1 MSLIAWLDTSDEEE
15 RRMRELVALFSEPGT
30 LDNLGIGQIRD
41 GLADLLFPGISTVQ
55 TRARYLVLI
64 PWTFQRAALRKSGAA
79 LVKAADRE
87 QREILLALRKSGHTQ
102 GMIGRVAGAA
112 VRVLP
117 SSIYW
122 NALQTYKI
130 LRQDTRPQHL
140 LQTRKSVAIDD
151 EMLDA
156 SPWSTLPLPESFPDD
171 VADQG
176 FELSAPEA
184 NWLRERM
191 LVTCEGSLLA
201 YLLSQ
206 PRMPDLEVDY
216 LWDLDLDDA
225 PQALRDLVQ
234 DTEIFS
240 LALHGASL
248 LYNLMVGEKYENH
261 DLTTVEAPAQY
272 YRDELEQWNSDYWNH
287 PIAPTWRR
295 SRLWSR
301 FPAIP
306 SRTRQF
312 VEAWI
317 DGVNSLGSGVPTD
330 SAELRKLINDREFQ
344 NKGAQSRLTNE
355 KQLRLWQGASGASRL
370 QFRWPQAS
378 QILSDI
384 SEGLNNAG
392 A

>member
-1 MSLIAWLDTSDEEE
+1 MSLIAWLDTSSEEE

-64 PWTFQRAALRKSGAA
+64 PWTFQRAALGKSGAA

-87 QREILLALRKSGHTQ
+87 QREILLALREAGHTQ
-102 GMIGRVAGAA
+102 GLIGRVAGAA

-117 SSIYW
+117 STIYW

-140 LQTRKSVAIDD
+140 PQTRKAASNDD
-151 EMLDA
+151 EIRDGL
-156 SPWSTLPLPESFPDD
+156 PWSTLPPPESFPTD
-171 VADQG
+171 VTEQG
-176 FELSAPEA
+176 FDLSAAEA

-191 LVTCEGSLLA
+191 VVTCEGSLLA
-201 YLLSQ
+201 HLLSQ
-206 PRMPDLEVDY
+206 PTMADLDVHN
-216 LWDLDLDDA
+216 LWDLDLDAA
-225 PQALRDLVQ
+225 PQNLRDLVE
-234 DTEIFS
+234 DTELFS
-240 LALHGASL
+240 LALHGAAL
-248 LYNLMVGEKYENH
+248 LYNFMVGEAYERH
-261 DLTTVEAPAQY
+261 ELTSVEAPAQH
-272 YRDELEQWNSDYWNH
+272 YRDELEQWSARYWNH
-287 PIAPTWRR
+287 PLAPTWDR
-295 SRLWSR
+295 SRLWRR

-306 SRTRQF
+306 SRTQQF
-312 VEAWI
+312 VETWI
-317 DGVNSLGSGVPTD
+317 DGVNALGAGAPTD
-330 SAELRKLINDREFQ
+330 SVELRRLIGDREFQ

-355 KQLRLWQGASGASRL
+355 KQLRLWQGASGAGRL

-384 SEGLNNAG
+384 SEGLNHAG

>member
-1 MSLIAWLDTSDEEE
+1 MSLIAWLDTSAEEE

-41 GLADLLFPGISTVQ
+41 GLADLMFPGISTVQ

-87 QREILLALRKSGHTQ
+87 QREMLLALREAGHTQ
-102 GMIGRVAGAA
+102 GLIGRVAGAA

-117 SSIYW
+117 STIYW
-122 NALQTYKI
+122 NALQTYRI
-130 LRQDTRPQHL
+130 LRDDTRPQHL
-140 LQTRKSVAIDD
+140 PQSRNAEAIDD
-151 EMLDA
+151 EMHDT
-156 SPWSTLPLPESFPDD
+156 SPWSTLPLPESFPTD
-171 VADQG
+171 VTEQG
-176 FELSAPEA
+176 FDLSVAEA
-184 NWLRERM
+184 NWLRERIV
-191 LVTCEGSLLA
+191 VTCDGSMLA
-201 YLLSQ
+201 HLLSQ
-206 PRMPDLEVDY
+206 PTMPDLDVDY
-216 LWDLDLDDA
+216 LWDLDLESA
-225 PQALRDLVQ
+225 PQELHDLVE
-234 DTEIFS
+234 DTELFS

-248 LYNLMVGEKYENH
+248 LYNLMVSEAYERH
-261 DLTTVEAPAQY
+261 ELTSVEAPAQR
-272 YRDELEQWNSDYWNH
+272 YRSELSQWSEQYWNH
-287 PIAPTWRR
+287 SLAPKWDR

-301 FPAIP
+301 FPAISP
-306 SRTRQF
+306 RTRQF
-312 VEAWI
+312 VESWI
-317 DGVNSLGSGVPTD
+317 VGINDLGAGTPAD
-330 SAELRKLINDREFQ
+330 SVDLRKLVSDREFQ

>member
-1 MSLIAWLDTSDEEE
+1 
-15 RRMRELVALFSEPGT
+15 MRELVALFSEPGT
-30 LDNLGIGQIRD
+30 LDNLGIGQLRD

-64 PWTFQRAALRKSGAA
+64 PWTYQRAALRKSGAA

-87 QREILLALRKSGHTQ
+87 QREMLLALREAGHTQ
-102 GMIGRVAGAA
+102 GLIGRVAGAA

-117 SSIYW
+117 SAIYW

-140 LQTRKSVAIDD
+140 LQIRKASANDD
-151 EMLDA
+151 EMRDV
-156 SPWSTLPLPESFPDD
+156 SPWSTLPLPESFPTD
-171 VADQG
+171 VTEQG
-176 FELSAPEA
+176 FDLSTAEA

-191 LVTCEGSLLA
+191 VVTCEGSLLA

-206 PRMPDLEVDY
+206 PTMTDLDVDY
-216 LWDLDLDDA
+216 FWDLDLDGA
-225 PQALRDLVQ
+225 PQELRDLVE
-234 DTEIFS
+234 DTELFS
-240 LALHGASL
+240 LTLHGASL
-248 LYNLMVGEKYENH
+248 LYNLMVGEAYEH
-261 DLTTVEAPAQY
+261 HELTSVEAPAQH
-272 YRDELEQWNSDYWNH
+272 YRDELAQWSDRYWNH
-287 PIAPTWRR
+287 PLAPTWDR
-295 SRLWSR
+295 SRLWNR
-301 FPAIP
+301 FPALP
-306 SRTRQF
+306 PRTQQF
-312 VEAWI
+312 VETWI
-317 DGVNSLGSGVPTD
+317 DGINDLGARTPAD
-330 SAELRKLINDREFQ
+330 SVDLRKLISDREFQ

-384 SEGLNNAG
+384 SEGLKNAR